1 MKIEHKHT
9 SRGWDHQHTHFHFL
23 RRTPAGQRHIPLST
37 GDDWL
42 PSTRKV
48 IREVSRAL
56 AATAVFAA
64 MIGVAVMAP
73 VWTGWL

>member
-23 RRTPAGQRHIPLST
+23 RCTPAAHRHIPLVT
-37 GDDWL
+37 GDDFM
-42 PSTRKV
+42 PGARRV
-48 IREVSRAL
+48 IREFTRAL
-56 AATAVFAA
+56 GATAVFAA
-64 MIGVAVMAP
+64 MIAVAVMAP